1 MVISCCHCSNCKKYT
16 GTAFS
21 TNVIFPGGALT
32 FMKGENL
39 LSTYKDAAQDSGNA
53 IKRVFCSKCGSPLY
67 NEGGDD
73 AKIVSV
79 FYSALIDFA
88 TRDEKNRKPELEFY
102 TKDRLEWRY
111 VAKDRFIVTLMPT
124 VLFFAIHWR
133 YCSRAEFTPT
143 MSNEDPAMKIRVA
156 VLTVS
161 DRGSAA
167 NSDPTYDKSGPA
179 IQEMLAAY
187 PAFLCTDHAIV
198 PDDIQTIQDA
208 VRKWVDDE
216 ETDWIITTGGTGFGP
231 KDRTPEAVTPL
242 LTRPA
247 PGLVHLLLSS
257 GLRHTPMAAL
267 SRPVAGTIARRSSS
281 MNSDRDVSSVSE
293 SGHET
298 LIVTLPGS
306 LKAAG
311 MEVGVVKVC
320 MAPWNPNLH
329 TGMGMDTGIME
340 VIVMTMTMIM
350 EIDVEED
357 LFTVKALTI
366 TIITTEIIG
375 FYRMI
380 HPKLYPHA
388 IEHHHYPP
396 TKTTSVDGYALRA
409 SDPAGS
415 YTVLTSSSHPHL
427 LSPTSTEE
435 LPEGCIYRI
444 NTGGALSRGADTV
457 IMVED
462 TKLVATYP
470 EAPSSDDTTGGQP
483 GEEWKVETLIPA
495 PPSRFNIRQPG
506 SDVRQGDLVMRKGE
520 RITSGG
526 GEIGSLI
533 FIGKKEVKVFKK
545 PIVALMSTGNEIRDI
560 LGSISSGNG
569 EGDWKSWDTN
579 RPSLTAALEGMGYEV
594 LDLGIV
600 PDEID
605 AHVQALQDG
614 LARADIILTTGG
626 TSMGPTDLLKP
637 VIERKLG
644 GEVKFGRV
652 SIKPGKP
659 TTFAIIPVDAS
670 NNASG
675 DTSKM
680 FKPLF
685 ALPGNPAS
693 ALVTFNVFVVPALRK
708 LGGWEFS
715 GVGCQLPR
723 VRVELQQ
730 SMLLDPRTEFHR
742 VILRSGLEEGWKLK
756 AYSTGGQRSS
766 RVASLSGA
774 NGLIIL
780 PQKGTGDKDELKNG
794 ETAEA
799 IVIGEILN

>member
-1 MVISCCHCSNCKKYT
+1 
-16 GTAFS
+16 
-21 TNVIFPGGALT
+21 
-32 FMKGENL
+32 
-39 LSTYKDAAQDSGNA
+39 
-53 IKRVFCSKCGSPLY
+53 
-67 NEGGDD
+67 
-73 AKIVSV
+73 
-79 FYSALIDFA
+79 
-88 TRDEKNRKPELEFY
+88 
-102 TKDRLEWRY
+102 
-111 VAKDRFIVTLMPT
+111 MPT

-133 YCSRAEFTPT
+133 YCSRAECTNGTCSVLYRHLVSQKFLKAVTPT

-179 IQEMLAAY
+179 IQEILAAY

-329 TGMGMDTGIME
+329 TGMGMDIGIME

-357 LFTVKALTI
+357 LFTVKAPTI

-380 HPKLYPHA
+380 HPKPVRLLLVIASYPTLILNSVSVSTRHRTSPYPLVSFKDA
-388 IEHHHYPP
+388 LDIIHQSLDPLPIVTLPVNAFLRGHILAEDVYASSDYPP

-444 NTGGALSRGADTV
+444 NTGGALPRGADTV

-462 TKLVATYP
+462 TKLIATYP
-470 EAPSSDDTTGGQP
+470 EAPSSDDTTAGQP

-545 PIVALMSTGNEIRDI
+545 PIIALMSTGNEIRDT
-560 LGSISSGNG
+560 LGSISSGSG

-780 PQKGTGDKDELKNG
+780 PQKGNGDKDELKNG
-794 ETAEA
+794 ETSEA

>member
-1 MVISCCHCSNCKKYT
+1 MVIGLGY
-16 GTAFS
+16 A
-21 TNVIFPGGALT
+21 
-32 FMKGENL
+32 
-39 LSTYKDAAQDSGNA
+39 
-53 IKRVFCSKCGSPLY
+53 
-67 NEGGDD
+67 
-73 AKIVSV
+73 
-79 FYSALIDFA
+79 
-88 TRDEKNRKPELEFY
+88 
-102 TKDRLEWRY
+102 
-111 VAKDRFIVTLMPT
+111 
-124 VLFFAIHWR
+124 
-133 YCSRAEFTPT
+133 
-143 MSNEDPAMKIRVA
+143 
-156 VLTVS
+156 VS

-208 VRKWVDDE
+208 VRKWVADE
-216 ETDWIITTGGTGFGP
+216 ETHWIITTGGTGFGP

-306 LKAAG
+306 LKAVRESLSILLDSGAIVHAVELMKG
-311 MEVGVVKVC
+311 GDGSGSGQGVHGAMEPESPHGHGHGHRHHGGHRHDHDHNHGNRRGGR
-320 MAPWNPNLH
+320 PFHSESPN
-329 TGMGMDTGIME
+329 
-340 VIVMTMTMIM
+340 
-350 EIDVEED
+350 
-357 LFTVKALTI
+357 
-366 TIITTEIIG
+366 
-375 FYRMI
+375 
-380 HPKLYPHA
+380 
-388 IEHHHYPP
+388 HHHHHHGNHRILSHDPSEAVSTRHRTSPYPLVSFKDALDIIHQSLDPLPIVTLPVNAFLRGHILAEDVYASSDYPP

-444 NTGGALSRGADTV
+444 NTGGALPRGADTV

-560 LGSISSGNG
+560 LGSISSGSG

-730 SMLLDPRTEFHR
+730 SMLLDSRTEFHR
-742 VILRSGLEEGWKLK
+742 VILRSGLEEGWRLK

>member
-1 MVISCCHCSNCKKYT
+1 MVIGLGY
-16 GTAFS
+16 A
-21 TNVIFPGGALT
+21 
-32 FMKGENL
+32 
-39 LSTYKDAAQDSGNA
+39 
-53 IKRVFCSKCGSPLY
+53 
-67 NEGGDD
+67 
-73 AKIVSV
+73 
-79 FYSALIDFA
+79 
-88 TRDEKNRKPELEFY
+88 
-102 TKDRLEWRY
+102 
-111 VAKDRFIVTLMPT
+111 
-124 VLFFAIHWR
+124 
-133 YCSRAEFTPT
+133 
-143 MSNEDPAMKIRVA
+143 
-156 VLTVS
+156 VS

-167 NSDPTYDKSGPA
+167 NSDPSYDKSGPA
-179 IQEMLAAY
+179 IQEILAAY
-187 PAFLCTDHAIV
+187 PAVLCTDHAIV
-198 PDDIQTIQDA
+198 PDDIQTIKDA
-208 VRKWVDDE
+208 VMKWVDDE
-216 ETDWIITTGGTGFGP
+216 ETDWIVTTGGTGFGP

-267 SRPVAGTIARRSSS
+267 SRPVAGTIASRSSS
-281 MNSDRDVSSVSE
+281 MNSDQNPDRDASSVSE

-298 LIVTLPGS
+298 LIITLPGS
-306 LKAAG
+306 LKAVRESLSVLLDSGAIVHAVELMKG
-311 MEVGVVKVC
+311 GDGSGSGQGVHG
-320 MAPWNPNLH
+320 ALEPESPYGHGHGHRHHGGHRHDHDHGHGRGGRPFHSESPN
-329 TGMGMDTGIME
+329 
-340 VIVMTMTMIM
+340 
-350 EIDVEED
+350 
-357 LFTVKALTI
+357 
-366 TIITTEIIG
+366 
-375 FYRMI
+375 
-380 HPKLYPHA
+380 
-388 IEHHHYPP
+388 HHHHHHGNHRILSHDPSEAVSTRHRTSPYPQVSFKDALDIIHQSVDPLPIVTLPVNAFLRGHILAEDVYASADYPP

-444 NTGGALSRGADTV
+444 NTGGALPRGADTV

-470 EAPSSDDTTGGQP
+470 EAPSSDDTTAGQP

-560 LGSISSGNG
+560 LGSISSGSG

-600 PDEID
+600 PDEIN

-637 VIERKLG
+637 VIERKLR

-659 TTFAIIPVDAS
+659 TTFAIIPADAS

-780 PQKGTGDKDELKNG
+780 PQKGNGDKDELKNG